1 MEENLCGEYALSP
14 RDRRRDDRCGM
25 VLSPDA
31 ISSFLQPAHRLP
43 TTVWAVSVRI
53 DDLAAPHRS
62 PLWAARDVP
71 LPRGDETTEIAPLGP
86 IGRIVA
92 TIRLWRR
99 RARSRQELRELN
111 DHLLKD
117 IGLSRDA
124 VAYEVAKPFWR

>member
-14 RDRRRDDRCGM
+14 RGRRRDDRCGM

-43 TTVWAVSVRI
+43 TTVWAVSARI